1 MTSSKL
7 AGDDEKVGTVRDRE
21 KKIQDDVFEKREMN
35 QGR

>member
-7 AGDDEKVGTVRDRE
+7 AGDDAEVGTGRDRE
-21 KKIQDDVFEKREMN
+21 KKIQDDLFEKREMN